1 MHITQGT
8 FSYLPPLTDEQIS
21 AQIQYSIDNG
31 WSVQVEF
38 TDDPHPR
45 NVYWDMWG
53 LPMFE
58 LKDAAGA
65 LHEVNRCREAYPN
78 HYIRVTV
85 YDASRGRQTT
95 ALQFI
100 VNRPQEE
107 PGFRLER
114 QESHDRAI
122 RYTLHPYAAEQ
133 PHGQRYGNGN
143 GSGDGD

>member
-8 FSYLPPLTDEQIS
+8 FSYLPDLTDDQIT
-21 AQIQYSIDNG
+21 AQIQYAIDNK
-31 WSVQVEF
+31 WSAQVEF

-53 LPMFE
+53 FPMFDLE
-58 LKDAAGA
+58 DAAGA
-65 LHEVNRCREAYPN
+65 LMEVNKCRESYPN

-95 ALQFI
+95 ALQFM
-100 VNRPQEE
+100 VNRPANE

-114 QESHDRAI
+114 QEIHDRAL

-133 PHGQRYGNGN
+133 PHGERYQDASEN
-143 GSGDGD
+143 GSGS